1 LNFEVDS
8 KILLGALVDIMGSGK
23 YANSAGV
30 QSNILSQYCYL
41 TLEGN
46 TLNLWNSD
54 DSYIN
59 NITLEVEGAIDGNV
73 TLDIKAVTP
82 FLKQVKDTMGVAV
95 ASSICFA
102 TSDSTLTLGIMQ
114 AHPYMAGIT
123 RIMEMDL
130 TGEMPSFNDTPFE
143 GKFTITSE
151 DFNNAITMCE
161 LIKTG
166 VYTITYY
173 EETEDGLNEAM
184 VAISSSDTGLR
195 SYSTTINLIENSGEC
210 AIVQYTGPL
219 HKFFKEDVTFY
230 VKDNFPLYLVSE
242 GRKLIKAPYLV

>member
-1 LNFEVDS
+1 MNFDIDS
-8 KILLGALVDIMGSGK
+8 KVLLDALVDIMGSGK
-23 YANSAGV
+23 YANSGGV

-59 NITLEVEGAIDGNV
+59 NITLEVVGTQDGNV

-82 FLKQVKDTMGVAV
+82 FLRQVKSAMTIEVK
-95 ASSICFA
+95 SSICFA
-102 TSDSTLTLGIMQ
+102 TDDSTLTLGIMQ

-123 RIMEMDL
+123 RMLNMDL
-130 TGEMPSFNDTPFE
+130 SMGEGLMPAFNGTSFE
-143 GKFTITSE
+143 GSFTITSE

-166 VYTITYY
+166 VYTVRFNRGDL
-173 EETEDGLNEAM
+173 ELC
-184 VAISSSDTGLR
+184 SSDTGLR
-195 SYSTTINLIENSGEC
+195 SYSKTVDLVESSGE
-210 AIVQYTGPL
+210 AATVQYTGPL

-230 VKDNFPLYLVSE
+230 VKDDFPLYLVSE
-242 GRKLIKAPYLV
+242 GRKLIKAPYLA

>member
-1 LNFEVDS
+1 MNFEVDS

-23 YANSAGV
+23 YANSAGI

-59 NITLEVEGAIDGNV
+59 NITLEVEGTKDGNV

-82 FLKQVKDTMGVAV
+82 FLKQVKDTMAIAV
-95 ASSICFA
+95 ENSICFA
-102 TSDSTLTLGIMQ
+102 TDDSTLTLGIMQ
-114 AHPYMAGIT
+114 EHPYMAGIT

-143 GKFTITSE
+143 GSFTITNE
-151 DFNNAITMCE
+151 DFTNAITMCE

-166 VYTITYY
+166 VYTVRFTQG
-173 EETEDGLNEAM
+173 ELEL
-184 VAISSSDTGLR
+184 SSSETGLR
-195 SYSTTINLIENSGEC
+195 SYSKTIDLVESSGEC
-210 AIVQYTGPL
+210 ATVQYTGPL

-230 VKDNFPLYLVSE
+230 VKDNFPLYLVSN
-242 GRKLIKAPYLV
+242 GRRLIKAPYLV

>member
-1 LNFEVDS
+1 MNFEVDS

-23 YANSAGV
+23 YANSGGV

-59 NITLEVEGAIDGNV
+59 NITLEVVGSVNGNV

-82 FLKQVKDTMGVAV
+82 FLKQVKDTMAIAV
-95 ASSICFA
+95 EYSICFA
-102 TSDSTLTLGIMQ
+102 TDDSTLTLGIM
-114 AHPYMAGIT
+114 AEHPYMAGIT

-143 GKFTITSE
+143 GSFTITSE
-151 DFNNAITMCE
+151 DFTNAITMCE

-166 VYTITYY
+166 VYTVRFTQG
-173 EETEDGLNEAM
+173 ELEL
-184 VAISSSDTGLR
+184 SSSETGLR
-195 SYSTTINLIENSGEC
+195 SYSKTIDLVESSGEC
-210 AIVQYTGPL
+210 ATVQYTGPL
-219 HKFFKEDVTFY
+219 HRFFKEDVTFY
-230 VKDNFPLYLVSE
+230 VKDNFPLYLVSN
-242 GRKLIKAPYLV
+242 GRRLIKAPYLV

>member
-1 LNFEVDS
+1 MNFEVDS

-23 YANSAGV
+23 YANSAGI

-59 NITLEVEGAIDGNV
+59 NVTLEVEGTKDGNV

-82 FLKQVKDTMGVAV
+82 FLKQVKDTMAIAV
-95 ASSICFA
+95 ENSICFA
-102 TSDSTLTLGIMQ
+102 TDDSTLTLGIMQ
-114 AHPYMAGIT
+114 EHPYMAGIT

-143 GKFTITSE
+143 GSFTITNE
-151 DFNNAITMCE
+151 DFTNAITMCE

-166 VYTITYY
+166 IYTVRFTQG
-173 EETEDGLNEAM
+173 ELEL
-184 VAISSSDTGLR
+184 SSSDTGLR
-195 SYSTTINLIENSGEC
+195 SYSKTLDLVESSGEC
-210 AIVQYTGPL
+210 ATVQYTGPL

-230 VKDNFPLYLVSE
+230 VKDNFPLYLVSN

>member
-1 LNFEVDS
+1 MNFEVDS

-23 YANSAGV
+23 YANSAGI

-59 NITLEVEGAIDGNV
+59 NITLEVEGTKDGNV

-82 FLKQVKDTMGVAV
+82 FLKQVKDTMAIAV
-95 ASSICFA
+95 ENSICFA
-102 TSDSTLTLGIMQ
+102 TDDSTLTLGIMQ
-114 AHPYMAGIT
+114 EHPYMAGIT

-143 GKFTITSE
+143 GSFTITNE
-151 DFNNAITMCE
+151 DFTNAITMCE

-166 VYTITYY
+166 IYTVRFTQG
-173 EETEDGLNEAM
+173 ELEL
-184 VAISSSDTGLR
+184 SSSDTGLR
-195 SYSTTINLIENSGEC
+195 SYSKTLDLVESSGEC
-210 AIVQYTGPL
+210 ATVQYTGPL

-230 VKDNFPLYLVSE
+230 VKDNFPLYLVSN

>member
-1 LNFEVDS
+1 LNFDVDS
-8 KILLGALVDIMGSGK
+8 KVLLDALVDIMGSGK
-23 YANSAGV
+23 YANSGGV

-59 NITLEVEGAIDGNV
+59 NITLEVVGTQDGNV

-82 FLKQVKDTMGVAV
+82 FLRQVKSTMTIEVE
-95 ASSICFA
+95 SSICFV
-102 TSDSTLTLGIMQ
+102 TVDSTLTLGIMQ

-151 DFNNAITMCE
+151 DFNNTITMCE

-166 VYTITYY
+166 VYTVRFNRGDL
-173 EETEDGLNEAM
+173 ELC
-184 VAISSSDTGLR
+184 SSDTGLR
-195 SYSTTINLIENSGEC
+195 SYSKTVDLVESSGE
-210 AIVQYTGPL
+210 AATVQYTGPL
-219 HKFFKEDVTFY
+219 HKFFKDDVTFY
-230 VKDNFPLYLVSE
+230 VKDDFPLYLVSE
-242 GRKLIKAPYLV
+242 GRKLIKAPYLA

>member
-1 LNFEVDS
+1 MNFDVDS

-23 YANSAGV
+23 YANSGGV

-59 NITLEVEGAIDGNV
+59 NITLEVEGSVNGNV

-82 FLKQVKDTMGVAV
+82 FLRQVKSGMSIAV
-95 ASSICFA
+95 ENSICFA
-102 TSDSTLTLGIMQ
+102 TDDSTLTLGIMQ

-166 VYTITYY
+166 VYTVRFNRGDL
-173 EETEDGLNEAM
+173 ELC
-184 VAISSSDTGLR
+184 SSDTGLR
-195 SYSTTINLIENSGEC
+195 SYSKTVDLVESSGE
-210 AIVQYTGPL
+210 AATVQYTGPL